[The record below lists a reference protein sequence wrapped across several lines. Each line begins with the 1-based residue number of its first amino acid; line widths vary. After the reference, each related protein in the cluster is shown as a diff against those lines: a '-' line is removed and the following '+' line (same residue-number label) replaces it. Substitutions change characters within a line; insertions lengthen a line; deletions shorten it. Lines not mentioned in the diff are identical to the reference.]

1 MISTINC
8 GNITDVICQTSFQ
21 FLKQKLEKN
30 ELCLCRQMF
39 ENISESILHLP
50 IKILRSNQ
58 HTLQKISFFG
68 SWTFLEEEICRDN
81 ELWRIK
87 KAMVLELSLSSEKK
101 IFIKVSTG
109 QCSVGKERCEPG
121 L

>member
-58 HTLQKISFFG
+58 HTVQKISFLVREP
-68 SWTFLEEEICRDN
+68 FLEICRDN
-81 ELWRIK
+81 EWWRIK